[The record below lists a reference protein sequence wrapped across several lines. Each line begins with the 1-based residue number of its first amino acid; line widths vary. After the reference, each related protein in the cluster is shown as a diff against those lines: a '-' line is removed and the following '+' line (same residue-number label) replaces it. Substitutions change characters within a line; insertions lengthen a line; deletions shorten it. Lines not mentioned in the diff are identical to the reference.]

1 MTGIEFLQGL
11 KQLSLSIR
19 SLQRT
24 EHQLQADLYAVKTPC
39 YDKER
44 VTGGQPMGTAEKIA
58 RVEEVKDAL
67 HTQRV
72 ALMEL
77 KARALKLIDL
87 VEDEEY
93 KAVLRE
99 RYINESSWKV
109 VADVIGKS
117 RLWVRKRVH
126 PEAIKAFEKI
136 YEKNNR

>member
-1 MTGIEFLQGL
+1 
-11 KQLSLSIR
+11 
-19 SLQRT
+19 
-24 EHQLQADLYAVKTPC
+24 
-39 YDKER
+39 
-44 VTGGQPMGTAEKIA
+44 MGTAEKIA

-117 RLWVRKRVH
+117 RLWVRKRVY

>member
-1 MTGIEFLQGL
+1 MTGFEFLQGL
-11 KQLSLSIR
+11 KRLSLSIR

-24 EHQLQADLYAVKTPC
+24 ERQLQADLYAIKTPC

-44 VTGGQPMGTAEKIA
+44 VTGGQPMGTADKIA
-58 RVEEVKDAL
+58 RVEEVKNEL

-77 KARALKLIDL
+77 KAKAIELINMIDD
-87 VEDEEY
+87 EDY

-109 VADVIGKS
+109 VAELIGKS
-117 RLWVRKRVH
+117 RLWVRKRIH
-126 PEAIKAFEKI
+126 PEAIEAFEKV
-136 YEKNNR
+136 YKKFNE